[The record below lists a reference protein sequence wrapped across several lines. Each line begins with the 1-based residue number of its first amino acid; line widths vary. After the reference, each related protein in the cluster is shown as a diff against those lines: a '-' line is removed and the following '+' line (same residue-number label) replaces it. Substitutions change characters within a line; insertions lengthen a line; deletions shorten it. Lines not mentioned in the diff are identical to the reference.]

1 VSSKNKQIPLYA
13 ADGRCLGWRSLE
25 AAQKM
30 VAAGFWKPS
39 YGRKGHLKAVWLG
52 QEDGSTPVETSAR
65 AGTRY
70 SFLQKLD
77 SGNRCWKHREVNGCD
92 DDGQPVTTRGV
103 FMQVVADCLV
113 AVAS

>member
-1 VSSKNKQIPLYA
+1 MSSKNKQIPLYA

-65 AGTRY
+65 AGTR
-70 SFLQKLD
+70 
-77 SGNRCWKHREVNGCD
+77 R
-92 DDGQPVTTRGV
+92 PRGRRRPLHGAGGLV
-103 FMQVVADCLV
+103 DRVAILKGT
-113 AVAS
+113 AGAAG